1 MRKKSE
7 VKTVSKSE
15 EKVLGILLDKGDEG
29 LTVREACSILEAKG
43 TKWATRTVSTFLDR
57 LEEKGFAT
65 HEKKGITNYYYP
77 TVDREKYGVEE
88 GKRFLETFF
97 GSSIK
102 DFVSA
107 FAKDEEL
114 SEKDLEELKEWVNKN
129 K

>member
-7 VKTVSKSE
+7 VKTASKSE

-57 LEEKGFAT
+57 LEEKGLAT

-102 DFVSA
+102 NFVSA

>member
-15 EKVLGILLDKGDEG
+15 EKVLAVLFDKGDEG

-43 TKWATRTVSTFLDR
+43 NKWATRTVSTFLDR
-57 LEEKGFAT
+57 LEEKGYAT

-77 TVDREKYGVEE
+77 VADNRKYGLEE
-88 GKRFLETFF
+88 GKKIIDQFF
-97 GSSIK
+97 GGSLK
-102 DFVSA
+102 NFMTA
-107 FAKDEEL
+107 FAEDNEL
-114 SEKDLEELKEWVNKN
+114 TDDDINELKEWVNKN